1 MRPAWALAVVAL
13 LAVLAFFL
21 ARGGERVDP
30 NTAVPRGTN
39 APTEKDPEAAALAEA
54 LRKAKG

>member
-1 MRPAWALAVVAL
+1 MRLLLLLLAAL
-13 LAVLAFFL
+13 LALVVFFL
-21 ARGGERVDP
+21 TRNGERVDP